1 MKSVLLRIVH
11 FLARKVIER
20 HRPFVVGITGT
31 VGKTTTTHF
40 VYDFL
45 HSIYGETVY
54 MSPHNYNGEFGLPFT
69 ILGVKSP
76 YSNPFLWIWILVMG
90 FFRIFDR
97 KYPKYLVLEYGID
110 HPGEMASLLRIVKPD
125 VGILLNVSKNH
136 VANFANFAEYANEKL
151 VFAESCGKLAYNA
164 DDPIVAG
171 GLSEETAARA
181 VSFSAKKKSADVYV
195 RSVSAK
201 IDGISFDVCQGDV
214 CATAHF
220 PVVGS
225 YQAYNLLPVFAI
237 GLEMGRDLHDIVVH
251 LSDVHPQKGRGSILK
266 GVKESVIIDGSYN
279 GGFAA
284 MSAGVEYLGET
295 PEEYARVLFLGDMR
309 ELGPDSEPMHREIAE
324 KILAVSPDAVVL
336 VGDEMRKYV
345 YPFLVETMG
354 DRVSVFAS
362 SRVAGVKVR
371 EVIASSEK
379 PAIVF
384 VKGSQTNLY
393 LEEGIKEF
401 LFDLRDAEKLCRQSP
416 RWMGIKTHF
425 FDTIVVAE

>member
-11 FLARKVIER
+11 FLAGRVIAR

-40 VYDFL
+40 VYDFF
-45 HSIYGETVY
+45 HSIYGKTVY

-76 YSNPFLWIWILVMG
+76 YSNPLLWLWVIIVG
-90 FFRIFDR
+90 IFRIFDR

-110 HPGEMASLLRIVKPD
+110 HPGEMASLLSIVKPD
-125 VGILLNVSKNH
+125 VGVLLNVSKNH
-136 VANFANFAEYANEKL
+136 VANFQSFAEYTAEKIL
-151 VFAESCGKLAYNA
+151 FAESCGKLAYNA
-164 DDPIVAG
+164 DDPIVASS
-171 GLSEETAARA
+171 LSDETKARA
-181 VSFSAKKKSADVYV
+181 VSFSAKKKTADVYV

-201 IDGISFDVCQGDV
+201 IDGISFDVCSGET

-225 YQAYNLLPVFAI
+225 YQAYNLLPVFAL

-251 LSDVHPQKGRGSILK
+251 LSDVHPQKGRGSVLK
-266 GVKESVIIDGSYN
+266 GVKESTIIDGSYN

-284 MSAGVEYLGET
+284 MSAGIEYLSET
-295 PEEYARVLFLGDMR
+295 SDEYARVLFLADMR
-309 ELGPDSEPMHREIAE
+309 ELGPDSESMHQEIAE
-324 KILAVSPDAVVL
+324 KILTLSPDSVVL
-336 VGDEMRKYV
+336 VGEEMRKYV
-345 YPFLVETMG
+345 YPQLSESMG
-354 DRVSVFAS
+354 ERVSVFSS

-371 EVIASSEK
+371 ETLMTFEK

-401 LFDLRDAEKLCRQSP
+401 LFDLRDTEKLCRQSP
-416 RWMGIKTHF
+416 RWMKIKSHF
-425 FDTIVVAE
+425 FDTIVAAE